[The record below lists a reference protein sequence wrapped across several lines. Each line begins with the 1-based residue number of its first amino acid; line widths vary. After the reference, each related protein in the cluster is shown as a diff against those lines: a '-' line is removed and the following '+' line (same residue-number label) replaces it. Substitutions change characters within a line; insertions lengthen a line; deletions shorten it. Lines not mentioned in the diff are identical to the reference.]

1 LPPAKPE
8 RIDRQ
13 LCQYDQKGR
22 MPSMGKTVEYQGYT
36 IQSSPE
42 YDTNWKKWRFRVFIA
57 VDDLRGVQTGEFSA
71 DVLYRTEQE
80 ADLHGIIF
88 GQRLIDGKLE
98 GRSVADLK
106 RTDRRVTPRLRVQFQ
121 TLFLD
126 STQMKGI
133 GRMLEVSMGGC
144 RMESLVTVEPGMS
157 LELRI
162 LHEPDIEW
170 PLKIDTASV
179 QWVSGQ
185 TFGLAFVRIPE
196 TERQRL
202 GQIISGLQE
211 GGPTTD

>member
-1 LPPAKPE
+1 
-8 RIDRQ
+8 
-13 LCQYDQKGR
+13 
-22 MPSMGKTVEYQGYT
+22 MGKTVEYQGYT

-57 VDDLRGVQTGEFSA
+57 VDDHRGIQTGEFSA

-88 GQRLIDGKLE
+88 GQRLIDGHVPDQPLL
-98 GRSVADLK
+98 DLK
-106 RTDRRVTPRLRVQFQ
+106 PVERRVMPRLRVQFQ

-157 LELRI
+157 LELQSYMSRI
-162 LHEPDIEW
+162 SNGRSRLTRP
-170 PLKIDTASV
+170 AC
-179 QWVSGQ
+179 SG
-185 TFGLAFVRIPE
+185 
-196 TERQRL
+196 
-202 GQIISGLQE
+202 
-211 GGPTTD
+211 